1 MNKESIKP
9 IRALI
14 SVSDKSNLK
23 PLLKV
28 LSDNDV
34 ELISTG
40 GTLKAI
46 QEEGLACKH
55 VSEITGFPE
64 IMNGRVK
71 TLHPLLLG
79 GILGLRDDHHDV
91 AASHQIPWIDLVVCN
106 LYPFETVIQK
116 EAVTL
121 NEAVENIDIGGPT
134 MVRAA
139 AKNYPWV
146 TILTSP
152 SDYDEVATAIKEGGV
167 SYALRQNLAQKA
179 FSHTARYDALISNY
193 LLSEA
198 FPETLNQSFKKE
210 EALRYGENPHQAAS
224 VYRSNEKVLGILGAH
239 QIQGKALSYNNIVDA
254 EAALGA
260 IVKQSKPTAAVIK
273 HAIPCG
279 MAQATDIDT
288 AFMNA
293 FMADEKS
300 AFGGVIALNERCDP
314 NIASEIAKRFVE
326 IVIAPAFSD
335 EAKTIL
341 SKKPNLRLLVVDLT
355 MPLDRFV
362 KKQLPGG
369 MLLQEKDAKTLSS
382 ADLKVVTGETLPA
395 DILRECLFAWH
406 VVKQV
411 KSNAIVVSKDGMT
424 KGIGGGQVSRVD
436 AVEIALNK
444 AADSAQGAVLASDAF
459 FPFRDSIDL
468 IAASGI
474 AYVIQPG
481 GSKRDD
487 EVIAACKEHGIT
499 MIFTGHRCF
508 YH

>member
-1 MNKESIKP
+1 M
-9 IRALI
+9 
-14 SVSDKSNLK
+14 
-23 PLLKV
+23 
-28 LSDNDV
+28 
-34 ELISTG
+34 
-40 GTLKAI
+40 
-46 QEEGLACKH
+46 
-55 VSEITGFPE
+55 
-64 IMNGRVK
+64 
-71 TLHPLLLG
+71 
-79 GILGLRDDHHDV
+79 
-91 AASHQIPWIDLVVCN
+91 
-106 LYPFETVIQK
+106 
-116 EAVTL
+116 
-121 NEAVENIDIGGPT
+121 
-134 MVRAA
+134 
-139 AKNYPWV
+139 
-146 TILTSP
+146 
-152 SDYDEVATAIKEGGV
+152 